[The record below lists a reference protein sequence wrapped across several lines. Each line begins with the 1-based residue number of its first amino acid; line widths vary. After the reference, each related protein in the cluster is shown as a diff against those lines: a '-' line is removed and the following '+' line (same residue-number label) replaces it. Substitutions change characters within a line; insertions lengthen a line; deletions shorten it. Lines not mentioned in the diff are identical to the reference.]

1 MTDPQARLA
10 SALAGRY
17 RIERELG
24 QGGMA
29 TVYLAQDVKHERK
42 VAIKVLR
49 PELAAVIGAERFLR
63 EIKTIATLQHPHILG
78 LIDSGELEGTAYYV
92 MPFVEGESLR
102 DRLTREKQLP
112 VADAVR
118 LATEVAGALDYA
130 HRHGIIHRDIKPENV
145 MLHDGAALVT
155 DFGIA
160 LAVSKTG
167 GTRMTETGM
176 SLGTPHYMSPEQAM
190 GEREITARSDVY
202 ALGAMTYEMLVGEPP
217 FTGPTAQAIIAKVM
231 TGEPA
236 SLTAQ
241 RKSVPPGV
249 EAAVFTAL
257 EKLPADRFASA
268 AEFAAALK
276 DDTARP
282 ATGSR
287 AAARPA
293 GSPLALRA
301 LGVVAMCSTLAAL
314 ALAVKVW
321 RPAAPPVTRL
331 GLDLPA
337 LRVNH
342 VGYYGVAF
350 ALSPD
355 GRRLAYVAA
364 NEPGPT
370 RIAVRDLGDLQ
381 VRTLEGTDG
390 GDGPFFSPD
399 GKWVGYIADSKLYKV
414 PVAGGAPVELA
425 GGASSILPGGAWL
438 ADDRI
443 LYTSDA
449 FGLRMVPAG
458 GGAATEVLPAP
469 ADGVMA
475 FPTRLPGRTRCSSR
489 SAATTAR
496 RSTCWRSTW
505 PRGPWTRW
513 PGTLRG
519 ASTSAMDGWWY
530 CSRTGPWPGR
540 RSTSPSSASSGRRSP
555 SSTGCSSRSAWCP
568 RWPWPT
574 TGRWCT
580 CRPTRWR
587 GWAPSAPWT
596 WRGAPAWWTPPG
608 GPASRA
614 WPSPGRALTV
624 VSTAEPTG
632 NILWV
637 KQLDQGPLTRL
648 SFDGSINYRP
658 AWLPDGRA
666 ISFSSDRDRSRTY
679 LYRLRA
685 DGSDQPARLLPGDT
699 AQVDEALW
707 SADGEWL
714 IYRTGTVPGVRDIY
728 ARRVRGDTSR
738 VTVAAGRADEY
749 MPALSPDGK
758 WIAYVSVESGREE
771 VFVRPFPNTAQ
782 GRTQVSIAGGAHPV
796 WSASGRELYYVERAD
811 TLVAVGTGGT
821 TEFQPTGRRSLFST
835 RAFVLFP
842 YHQAFTA
849 LPGDQ
854 GFIFLSRAEVPI
866 DAARQLVVVHWGR
879 RGQGQDGGRP
889 VSAVPERL
897 TRAFADRYRVERQL
911 GEGGMATVYLAH
923 DLRHDR
929 QVAVK
934 VLREELAA
942 VIGAER
948 FLAEIKTTA
957 NLQHPHILPLF
968 DSGQVD
974 GTVFYVMPYI
984 EGESLRDRLERETQ
998 LPVEEAV
1005 RIAREVAHALD
1016 YAHRRG
1022 IIHRDIKPDN
1032 ILLHDG
1038 SASWPTSASRSPPRR
1053 RAAPG

>member
-1 MTDPQARLA
+1 MIPERLA
-10 SALAGRY
+10 AALAGRY
-17 RIERELG
+17 RLQRKLG
-24 QGGMA
+24 EGGMA
-29 TVYLAQDVKHERK
+29 SVYLADDEKHGRP
-42 VAIKVLR
+42 VAMKVLR
-49 PELAAVIGAERFLR
+49 PELAAILGAERFLA
-63 EIKTIATLQHPHILG
+63 EIKTTANLQHPHILP
-78 LIDSGELEGTAYYV
+78 LFDSGEAGGQLFYV
-92 MPFVEGESLR
+92 MPFIEGESLR

-118 LATEVAGALDYA
+118 IAGEVAGALDYA
-130 HRHGIIHRDIKPENV
+130 HRHGVIHRDIKPENIL
-145 MLHDGAALVT
+145 LHEGRALVA

-160 LAVSKTG
+160 LAASKAG
-167 GTRMTETGM
+167 GSRMTETGM
-176 SLGTPHYMSPEQAM
+176 SLGTPQYMAPEQAM
-190 GEREITARSDVY
+190 GEREITARADLY
-202 ALGAMTYEMLVGEPP
+202 ALGVTTYEMLAGEPP
-217 FTGPTAQAIIAKVM
+217 FTGPTAQAIVARVM
-231 TGEPA
+231 TAEPA
-236 SLTAQ
+236 SLTEQ
-241 RKSVPPGV
+241 RRTVPAHV

-268 AEFAAALK
+268 AEFAAALR
-276 DDTARP
+276 DEGARP
-282 ATGSR
+282 ATASR

-293 GSPLALRA
+293 APPLAMRV
-301 LGVVAMCSTLAAL
+301 LGVVAMVSTLAAL

-321 RPAAPPVTRL
+321 RPAPAPVTRL

-443 LYTSDA
+443 IYTSDA

-475 FPTRLPGRTRCSSR
+475 FPTRVPRNDVVLLTLCSNNCASEHLLALNLATRAMDTLARNTSRGFYLGDGRLVVLQSD
-489 SAATTAR
+489 
-496 RSTCWRSTW
+496 
-505 PRGPWTRW
+505 
-513 PGTLRG
+513 GTLAG
-519 ASTSAMDGWWY
+519 APFDLDKLRFERPPVPLLNGVQLEIGVVPEVALADDGTLVYLPANQVAGVGTVSTVDLAGRARVVDPSWRARFTSLALSPD
-530 CSRTGPWPGR
+530 GR
-540 RSTSPSSASSGRRSP
+540 R
-555 SSTGCSSRSAWCP
+555 
-568 RWPWPT
+568 
-574 TGRWCT
+574 
-580 CRPTRWR
+580 
-587 GWAPSAPWT
+587 
-596 WRGAPAWWTPPG
+596 
-608 GPASRA
+608 
-614 WPSPGRALTV
+614 LV

-658 AWLPDGRA
+658 AWLPDGRS

-679 LYRLRA
+679 LYRIRA
-685 DGSDQPARLLPGDT
+685 DGSDQPVRLLPGDT

-707 SADGEWL
+707 SADGQWL

-728 ARRVRGDTSR
+728 ARRTTGDTSR
-738 VTVAAGRADEY
+738 VTIAAGRADEY

-771 VFVRPFPNTAQ
+771 VFVRPFPAVEQ

-821 TEFQPTGRRSLFST
+821 TEFQPTSRRSLFST
-835 RAFVLFP
+835 RSFVLFP

-849 LPGDQ
+849 LPGDK

-866 DAARQLVVVHWGR
+866 DAARQLVVVLHW
-879 RGQGQDGGRP
+879 DGE
-889 VSAVPERL
+889 AK
-897 TRAFADRYRVERQL
+897 AK
-911 GEGGMATVYLAH
+911 MA
-923 DLRHDR
+923 
-929 QVAVK
+929 
-934 VLREELAA
+934 
-942 VIGAER
+942 GA
-948 FLAEIKTTA
+948 
-957 NLQHPHILPLF
+957 P
-968 DSGQVD
+968 
-974 GTVFYVMPYI
+974 
-984 EGESLRDRLERETQ
+984 
-998 LPVEEAV
+998 
-1005 RIAREVAHALD
+1005 
-1016 YAHRRG
+1016 
-1022 IIHRDIKPDN
+1022 
-1032 ILLHDG
+1032 
-1038 SASWPTSASRSPPRR
+1038 
-1053 RAAPG
+1053 